1 MKIDLGHGSY
11 LEPDEEPRNS
21 EFHKVI
27 VAAVLIP
34 GTRTGHNVL
43 LQCGHTVQT
52 FGNLE
57 YAKGVA
63 FCTQCRDTKTKTGVG
78 GQ

>member
-11 LEPDEEPRNS
+11 LEPDEEPRDS

-27 VAAVLIP
+27 VRAVPIP
-34 GTRTGHNVL
+34 GTRSGHSVL

-52 FGNLE
+52 FGGLKH
-57 YAKGVA
+57 AKGVA
-63 FCTQCRDTKTKTGVG
+63 FCTQCRDAQQVP
-78 GQ
+78 